1 MYLTVLGKGIYRH
14 ICNVECYF
22 WLIVIIKCVEDLN
35 TLEKLVVSL
44 FGNIEKKNIDM
55 PIWNDPIYKE
65 EQLATKTIVVPV
77 KDIRILSVNFP
88 IPDQSKY
95 YESMVRV
102 TK

>member
-1 MYLTVLGKGIYRH
+1 
-14 ICNVECYF
+14 
-22 WLIVIIKCVEDLN
+22 
-35 TLEKLVVSL
+35 
-44 FGNIEKKNIDM
+44 M